1 MPTIGR
7 MFTAVTRAAGAASL
21 AALVAVAGAG
31 GALAA
36 DQVKVAINIP
46 LTGPVALFTLPYAN
60 GMVMGLEEGAAAAG
74 LPADSFDVDSQDNAM
89 ETKTAAAIVQKHF
102 LEDIDVYVTG
112 PSLVSKAVSTIVDQ
126 KEIPH
131 FLLSFDSYLA
141 SKNHFRLRILPHYKI
156 EGPLNAKYV
165 LARGAKR
172 VAILELRNSSIF
184 EKFAVLV
191 IPDLEKEGIEVM
203 REAFEFRTRD
213 YSTLALKAAQFKP
226 DLIIVNGF
234 SFHLYPIVK
243 ALRTLDMIDN
253 GSVLAGMDYVDLLHN
268 ETPRNELKGVAFT
281 TPVFELP
288 DSAPAGAAAWIE
300 RYEARF
306 NQPPSFVGAYGYDVG
321 RVVAMALK
329 DAGEVTVESIR
340 AQLPYSG
347 VSGEIAL
354 DADGDLTSTLGVGL
368 VAEDGSIETLML
380 Q

>member
-1 MPTIGR
+1 MLTINR
-7 MFTAVTRAAGAASL
+7 ALATRVTRATCTALLAMLIGVGSAA
-21 AALVAVAGAG
+21 
-31 GALAA
+31 AA
-36 DQVKVAINIP
+36 DPVKVAINIP
-46 LTGPVALFTLPYAN
+46 LTGPVAAFTLPYAN

-74 LPADSFDVDSQDNAM
+74 LPENAFDVDNQDNAM
-89 ETKTAAAIVQKHF
+89 ETKIAAAIVQKHF

-112 PSLVSKAVSTIVDQ
+112 PSLVSKAVSTIVDK

-156 EGPLNAKYV
+156 EGPLNTKYV
-165 LARGAKR
+165 LARKAKR
-172 VAILELRNSSIF
+172 VAIIELRNSSIF
-184 EKFAVLV
+184 EKFGVLV
-191 IPDLEKEGIEVM
+191 VPHLEEQGIEVM

-234 SFHLYPIVK
+234 SFHLYPIIK
-243 ALRTLDMIDN
+243 ALRTLDLIDN

-288 DSAPAGAAAWIE
+288 DSAPAQAGAWIE
-300 RYEARF
+300 KYQARF
-306 NQPPSFVGAYGYDVG
+306 NQQPSFVGAYGYDVG
-321 RVVAMALK
+321 RIIAAALK

-340 AQLPYSG
+340 AQLPYDG
-347 VSGEIAL
+347 VSGKIAL
-354 DADGDLTSTLGVGL
+354 DDDGDLTSTLGVGL
-368 VAEDGSIETLML
+368 IAEDGSVETLML